1 MQQIRVRSLLTL
13 LCGLL
18 TAPLHGAEG
27 QFYVVPGLQNINFD
41 NSTGLDTEWGPDIGF
56 GYDLSERISLEFNT
70 FDLDPDNKMNKG
82 VDIDHWRFDILYDL
96 GQSSGNVQPF
106 VVGGLGHFNFAGEN
120 DTGFDFGA
128 GIKVDLP
135 GNFEWRTAVRTFTYF
150 NRNTGDRDYG
160 IDTGLVY
167 YFGGTERP
175 RPVETA
181 ATPQPAPAPA
191 PVDSDRDGVPDDRDA
206 CPDTPRNYAVDERGC
221 PIPAEEIAR
230 VELLVNFDFDRSE
243 VKPEYF
249 SEIERVAAFMSQYPD
264 VIVELEGHTDSVG
277 TDAYNLG
284 LSDRR
289 ANAVRQVMIGQFNV
303 QASHI
308 SAVGYGE
315 SQPVAGND
323 SSAGRAQNR
332 RVITVIIKTLQNYRP
347 R

>member
-1 MQQIRVRSLLTL
+1 
-13 LCGLL
+13 
-18 TAPLHGAEG
+18 
-27 QFYVVPGLQNINFD
+27 
-41 NSTGLDTEWGPDIGF
+41 
-56 GYDLSERISLEFNT
+56 
-70 FDLDPDNKMNKG
+70 MNKG

-106 VVGGLGHFNFAGEN
+106 VVGGLGHFNFAGDN

-150 NRNTGDRDYG
+150 NRDTGDRDYG

-175 RPVETA
+175 RPVETV
-181 ATPQPAPAPA
+181 ATPQPAPA

-221 PIPAEEIAR
+221 PIPVEEIAR

-243 VKPEYF
+243 VKPEYL
-249 SEIERVAAFMSQYPD
+249 SEIEGVADFMSQYPD

-289 ANAVRQVMIGQFNV
+289 ANAVRQVLIGQFNV
-303 QASHI
+303 QASRI